1 MVDGPYRQVHTMKVI
16 LAIDGS
22 PHSHAALVE
31 FARQP
36 WPNGTEV
43 QILTVIH
50 PSFPLVMDP
59 LFLGVSAH
67 AQQTGELRHQAPALV
82 EAASKLIRDAA
93 PAVTV
98 TTEIVEGVPKDMIVQ
113 EAQNWG
119 ADLIVLGSHGYGRV
133 RRMVLG
139 SVAGAVVAKAPCSV
153 LVVRAKHLL
162 RNTES
167 AA

>member
-1 MVDGPYRQVHTMKVI
+1 MKVL

-22 PHSHAALVE
+22 PHSHAALIE
-31 FARQP
+31 LAARP

-50 PSFPLVMDP
+50 PSIP
-59 LFLGVSAH
+59 LFMEPTLLVAAAH
-67 AQQTGELRHQAPALV
+67 VQQAGELRHHAPTLV
-82 EAASKLIRDAA
+82 EAASHLIRNAS
-93 PAVTV
+93 PGVSV
-98 TTEIVEGVPKDMIVQ
+98 TTTIVEGIPKNVIVQ
-113 EAQNWG
+113 EAQDWD

-139 SVAGAVVAKAPCSV
+139 SVAGAVVATAPCSV
-153 LVVRAKHLL
+153 QVVRAKHPLQ
-162 RNTES
+162 NAES